1 MDASEQLTHT
11 HTHTHTHRVCGRNHE
26 QSFRLGRQ
34 VVGDE
39 AVELGRAQTLVD
51 LVIHAREAAGSHG
64 VR

>member
-1 MDASEQLTHT
+1 MDRGAWQATVH
-11 HTHTHTHRVCGRNHE
+11 
-26 QSFRLGRQ
+26 
-34 VVGDE
+34 DE